1 MKTYEQYIEHILKD
15 IEKRKTFDYGDRNSV
30 RRYNAAADRI
40 AKDVTAIEEQYPDR
54 INDFFQ
60 LIYHPDTEVAHA
72 LAWYVYDRKSFS
84 VKQKQEAIR
93 VIQHLL
99 DSGAIKGVAAVHTE
113 FLLRHYPP
121 PEEEA

>member
-1 MKTYEQYIEHILKD
+1 MKTFEQYIAHILKD

-60 LIYHPDTEVAHA
+60 LIYHPDTEVAHE